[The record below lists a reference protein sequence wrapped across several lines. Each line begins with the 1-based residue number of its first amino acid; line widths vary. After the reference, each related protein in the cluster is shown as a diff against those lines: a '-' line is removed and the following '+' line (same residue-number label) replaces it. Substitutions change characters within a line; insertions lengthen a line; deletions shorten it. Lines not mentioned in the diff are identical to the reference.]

1 MGDAAMELTPEQLN
15 ELADMV
21 TTRVRAER
29 PEIERTAS
37 GQLAI
42 ETPARPM
49 VVLPPEFWE
58 LQAEFRA
65 EVREGRARFEATEKR
80 FEAMEKR
87 FEAVDKRFEAV
98 DKRFE
103 AVDKRFDDLIHY
115 MDKRFEDLI
124 HYMDRRFAGLQWGIG
139 VSTTILV
146 ALISMYQFLG

>member
-21 TTRVRAER
+21 ATRVRAER

-65 EVREGRARFEATEKR
+65 EVREGRARFEA
-80 FEAMEKR
+80 MEKR

-98 DKRFE
+98 DTS
-103 AVDKRFDDLIHY
+103 
-115 MDKRFEDLI
+115 
-124 HYMDRRFAGLQWGIG
+124 GLRIS
-139 VSTTILV
+139 STTWTS
-146 ALISMYQFLG
+146 ALPVCSGESA

>member
-15 ELADMV
+15 EIADMV

-98 DKRFE
+98 DQRFE
-103 AVDKRFDDLIHY
+103 DLIHY
-115 MDKRFEDLI
+115 MDKRFED
-124 HYMDRRFAGLQWGIG
+124 MNRRFTGLQWGIG
-139 VSTTILV
+139 LSTTILV
-146 ALISMYQFLG
+146 VLISMYQFLG

>member
-1 MGDAAMELTPEQLN
+1 MGDVAMELTPKQLN

-21 TTRVRAER
+21 TTRVRTER
-29 PEIERTAS
+29 PEIARTAS
-37 GQLAI
+37 GQIAI

-65 EVREGRARFEATEKR
+65 EAREGRARFEAI
-80 FEAMEKR
+80 
-87 FEAVDKRFEAV
+87 DKRFEAV
-98 DKRFE
+98 
-103 AVDKRFDDLIHY
+103 
-115 MDKRFEDLI
+115 DKRFEDLI

-139 VSTTILV
+139 LSTTILV